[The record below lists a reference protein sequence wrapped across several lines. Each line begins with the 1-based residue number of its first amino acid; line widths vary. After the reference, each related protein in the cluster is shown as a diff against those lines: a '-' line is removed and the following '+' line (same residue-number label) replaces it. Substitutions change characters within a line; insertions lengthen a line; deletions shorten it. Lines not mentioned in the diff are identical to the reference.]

1 MKQMLQICC
10 KNNNNSKEFP
20 IGSSLLD
27 IYYGFNL
34 NFPYQVVSAKV
45 NNRSEGLNFRVYNN
59 KDVEFLDVRDQ
70 SGMRT
75 YVRSLCFVLFKAVT
89 ELFPE
94 GKLFVEH
101 RIRFEMTGDGREQVF
116 FVVYSL
122 ADDVD
127 KWDEERIA
135 LWIEEEEKRQE
146 IIAENIP
153 YHRIECHTA
162 EAVRVFS
169 ERGMNDKVRL
179 LETSGSLYTYYYTL
193 GDTIDYYYGNL
204 LPSTGYLKLFDIV
217 KYYDGL
223 LLRIPS
229 RENPSML
236 EEVVKQEKM
245 LDVFKE
251 YLNWSYI
258 MGLNNAG
265 DFNLACEEG
274 HATDL
279 INVAEALQEKKI
291 AQIADTIFHRGENG
305 NRVKLVLIAGPSSSG
320 KTTFSKRLSIQL
332 MTNGLKPFPISLD
345 NYFVDREETPLD
357 ENGNYDYESLYAL
370 DLELFN
376 QQLQALLRGEEV
388 ELPRFNFSL
397 GKKEYKGDKLKIE
410 DNTILILEGIHAL
423 NPELTPHIPAERK
436 FKIYVS
442 ALTTISLDDHN
453 WIPTTDNRLLR
464 RIIRDFNYRGY
475 SARETISRWPS
486 VRAGEDKWIFPYQ
499 ENADVMFNSAL
510 LFEFA
515 VLRLH
520 AEPILMG
527 VPRNCPEYCEAY
539 RLLKFIKY
547 FVPVQDKEIPPTS
560 LLREF
565 LGGSSFKY

>member
-10 KNNNNSKEFP
+10 KNNNISKEFP

-89 ELFPE
+89 ELFPD

-101 RIRFEMTGDGREQVF
+101 PVSKGYFCNLRIGRPIE
-116 FVVYSL
+116 L
-122 ADDVD
+122 EDVT
-127 KWDEERIA
+127 RI
-135 LWIEEEEKRQE
+135 KQRMQE
-146 IIAENIP
+146 IIAENIS

-229 RENPSML
+229 RENPNML
-236 EEVVKQEKM
+236 EDVVKQEKM

-265 DFNLACEEG
+265 DFNMACEEG

-499 ENADVMFNSAL
+499 NADVMFNSAL

>member
-10 KNNNNSKEFP
+10 KNNNIYKEFP

-89 ELFPE
+89 EWFPE

-101 RIRFEMTGDGREQVF
+101 PVSKGYFCNLRIGRPITLE
-116 FVVYSL
+116 
-122 ADDVD
+122 DVT
-127 KWDEERIA
+127 RI
-135 LWIEEEEKRQE
+135 KQRMQE
-146 IIAENIP
+146 IIAENIS

-179 LETSGSLYTYYYTL
+179 LETSGSLYTYYYML
-193 GDTIDYYYGNL
+193 GDTVDYYYGNL
-204 LPSTGYLKLFDIV
+204 LPSTGYIKLFDIV

-223 LLRIPS
+223 LLRIPNK
-229 RENPSML
+229 ENPDVL

-305 NRVKLVLIAGPSSSG
+305 DRVKLILISGPSSSG

-423 NPELTPHIPAERK
+423 NPELTPHIPDEKK

>member
-1 MKQMLQICC
+1 M
-10 KNNNNSKEFP
+10 
-20 IGSSLLD
+20 
-27 IYYGFNL
+27 
-34 NFPYQVVSAKV
+34 
-45 NNRSEGLNFRVYNN
+45 
-59 KDVEFLDVRDQ
+59 
-70 SGMRT
+70 
-75 YVRSLCFVLFKAVT
+75 
-89 ELFPE
+89 
-94 GKLFVEH
+94 
-101 RIRFEMTGDGREQVF
+101 
-116 FVVYSL
+116 
-122 ADDVD
+122 
-127 KWDEERIA
+127 
-135 LWIEEEEKRQE
+135 QE
-146 IIAENIP
+146 IIAENIS

-193 GDTIDYYYGNL
+193 GDTVDYYYGNL
-204 LPSTGYLKLFDIV
+204 LPSTGYIKLFDIV

-223 LLRIPS
+223 LLRIPNK
-229 RENPSML
+229 ENPDVL

-265 DFNLACEEG
+265 DFNLACKKG
-274 HATDL
+274 TL
-279 INVAEALQEKKI
+279 RINQCSGSVAGKENS
-291 AQIADTIFHRGENG
+291 QIADTIFHRGENG
-305 NRVKLVLIAGPSSSG
+305 DRVKLILISGPSSSG

-423 NPELTPHIPAERK
+423 NPELTPHIPDEKK
-436 FKIYVS
+436 FKDLCLWRYH
-442 ALTTISLDDHN
+442 LFLDDH
-453 WIPTTDNRLLR
+453 
-464 RIIRDFNYRGY
+464 
-475 SARETISRWPS
+475 
-486 VRAGEDKWIFPYQ
+486 
-499 ENADVMFNSAL
+499 
-510 LFEFA
+510 
-515 VLRLH
+515 
-520 AEPILMG
+520 
-527 VPRNCPEYCEAY
+527 
-539 RLLKFIKY
+539 
-547 FVPVQDKEIPPTS
+547 
-560 LLREF
+560 
-565 LGGSSFKY
+565 

>member
-10 KNNNNSKEFP
+10 KNNNIYKEFP

-27 IYYGFNL
+27 IYCGFNL

-45 NNRSEGLNFRVYNN
+45 NNRSEGLNFKVYNN
-59 KDVEFLDVRDQ
+59 KDIEFLDVRDS

-75 YVRSLCFVLFKAVT
+75 YVRSLCFVLFKAVS

-101 RIRFEMTGDGREQVF
+101 PVSKGYFCNLRIGRPITLE
-116 FVVYSL
+116 
-122 ADDVD
+122 DVT
-127 KWDEERIA
+127 RI
-135 LWIEEEEKRQE
+135 KQRMQE
-146 IIAENIP
+146 IIAENIS

-193 GDTIDYYYGNL
+193 GDTVDYYYGNL
-204 LPSTGYLKLFDIV
+204 LPSTGYIKLFDIV

-223 LLRIPS
+223 LLRIPNK
-229 RENPSML
+229 ENPDVL

-305 NRVKLVLIAGPSSSG
+305 DRVKLILISGPSSSG

-423 NPELTPHIPAERK
+423 NPELTPHIPDEKK

>member
-1 MKQMLQICC
+1 
-10 KNNNNSKEFP
+10 
-20 IGSSLLD
+20 
-27 IYYGFNL
+27 
-34 NFPYQVVSAKV
+34 
-45 NNRSEGLNFRVYNN
+45 
-59 KDVEFLDVRDQ
+59 
-70 SGMRT
+70 
-75 YVRSLCFVLFKAVT
+75 
-89 ELFPE
+89 
-94 GKLFVEH
+94 
-101 RIRFEMTGDGREQVF
+101 
-116 FVVYSL
+116 
-122 ADDVD
+122 
-127 KWDEERIA
+127 
-135 LWIEEEEKRQE
+135 
-146 IIAENIP
+146 
-153 YHRIECHTA
+153 
-162 EAVRVFS
+162 
-169 ERGMNDKVRL
+169 MNDKVRL
-179 LETSGSLYTYYYTL
+179 LETSGSLYTYYYML
-193 GDTIDYYYGNL
+193 GDTVDYYYGNL
-204 LPSTGYLKLFDIV
+204 LPSTGYIKLFDIV

-223 LLRIPS
+223 LLRIPNK
-229 RENPSML
+229 ENPDVL

-305 NRVKLVLIAGPSSSG
+305 DRVKLILISGPSSSG

-423 NPELTPHIPAERK
+423 NPELTPHIPDEKK